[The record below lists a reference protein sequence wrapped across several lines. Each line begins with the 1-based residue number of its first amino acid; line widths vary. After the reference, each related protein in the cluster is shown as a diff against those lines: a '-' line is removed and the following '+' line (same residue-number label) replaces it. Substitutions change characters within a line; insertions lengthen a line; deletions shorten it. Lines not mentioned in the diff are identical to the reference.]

1 MHVGLDI
8 GYGQTKLSF
17 TSDPYTPA
25 RNLVLHSGAAPFELC
40 PTDLGSSSDARNE
53 IVRVMVD
60 GREWGAFVD
69 PDAIA
74 GGVSYLNEDFT
85 RTEAYLAIYKG
96 ALAMLRS
103 TEVDHIVT
111 GLPVEYMRDDERVH
125 ALQSR
130 LSGKHVIREGRVV
143 NVKRVEVIPQAVGA
157 YYGASDTVPANSVKY
172 ETVLVIDVGHYSAD
186 WVYLVDQAVRREF
199 SGSSFR
205 AGAAVLQDAAAYIDK
220 ECSVPV
226 TAERLFRIVRDGAD
240 VVSIAGK
247 RIDVRAAVAHGSA
260 TVSELVLS
268 KIKSCLREAGAV
280 SLVLL
285 TGGGAR
291 FFEEATKAAFEHA
304 RVVVLRN
311 PVMANANGFRLWS
324 MRPGAAT

>member
-1 MHVGLDI
+1 MHVGIDI
-8 GYGQTKLSF
+8 GYGQTKLS
-17 TSDPYTPA
+17 YTADAYAPP
-25 RNLVLHSGAAPFELC
+25 RNCVLHSGAAPLELC
-40 PTDLGSSSDARNE
+40 PTGLGSSDASGD
-53 IVRVMVD
+53 IVRVKVD

-85 RTEAYLAIYKG
+85 RTEAYMALYKG
-96 ALAMLRS
+96 ALAKLN
-103 TEVDHIVT
+103 TAEVDYLVT
-111 GLPVEYMRDDERVH
+111 GLPVEHMRDDSRVH
-125 ALQSR
+125 ALHAR
-130 LSGKHVIREGRVV
+130 LTGKHLIRDGQVV
-143 NVKRVEVIPQAVGA
+143 NVRRVEVIPQAVGA
-157 YYGASDTVPANSVKY
+157 YFGASDTVPAQSVKY

-205 AGAAVLQDAAAYIDK
+205 AGAAVLQDAAAHIYK
-220 ECSVPV
+220 EYAVPI

-291 FFEEATKAAFEHA
+291 FFEEATKAAFKEA
-304 RVVVLRN
+304 RIVVLRN
-311 PVMANANGFRLWS
+311 PVMANANGFRLWA
-324 MRPGAAT
+324 MRPGA

>member
-8 GYGQTKLSF
+8 GYGQTKLS
-17 TSDPYTPA
+17 YTPDA
-25 RNLVLHSGAAPFELC
+25 YGPPRHLVLHSGAAPFDLC
-40 PTDLGSSSDARNE
+40 PTGVGVEADPA
-53 IVRVMVD
+53 IVRVKVD

-85 RTEAYLAIYKG
+85 RTEAYLALYKG
-96 ALAMLRS
+96 ALAKLAAS
-103 TEVDHIVT
+103 EVDCLVT
-111 GLPVEYMRDDERVH
+111 GLPVEHMRDDERVH
-125 ALQSR
+125 ALEAR
-130 LSGKHVIREGRVV
+130 LAGKHTIRDGHVV
-143 NVKRVEVIPQAVGA
+143 HVKRVEVIPQAVGA
-157 YYGASDTVPANSVKY
+157 YYGASDTVPASAVIY

-186 WVYLVDQAVRREF
+186 WVYLVNKGVRREF

-205 AGAAVLQDAAAYIDK
+205 AGAAVLQDAAAYIEK
-220 ECSVPV
+220 TCAVPV
-226 TAERLFRIVRDGAD
+226 TPERLFRIVRDGAD

-247 RIDVRAAVAHGSA
+247 RIDVRAALAHGA
-260 TVSELVLS
+260 ANVSELVLS

-280 SLVLL
+280 SMVFL

-291 FFEEATKAAFEHA
+291 FFEDATRAAFGNA
-304 RVVVLRN
+304 RVISLRH

-324 MRPGAAT
+324 MRQGA